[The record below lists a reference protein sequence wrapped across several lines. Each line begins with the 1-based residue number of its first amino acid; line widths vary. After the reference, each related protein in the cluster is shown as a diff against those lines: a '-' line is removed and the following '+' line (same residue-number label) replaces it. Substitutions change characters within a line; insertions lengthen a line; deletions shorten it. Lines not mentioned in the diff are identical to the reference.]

1 MKLHEI
7 FNNRL
12 MENNRVLS
20 QHDAHELEG
29 IMVDE
34 VGGEDLDDE
43 EILVNIIARV
53 KSGHNA
59 NLKRLSD
66 DDIRFHFDR
75 YIEENSSDW
84 E

>member
-1 MKLHEI
+1 MKLYEI
-7 FNNRL
+7 FNSNL

-34 VGGEDLDDE
+34 VGIEDIDDE
-43 EILVNIIARV
+43 EILANIIARV
-53 KSGHNA
+53 KQGHNA

-66 DDIRFHFDR
+66 DDIRFHFDK

>member
-7 FNNRL
+7 FNNHL

>member
-1 MKLHEI
+1 MKLHEL
-7 FNNRL
+7 FDSNL

-43 EILVNIIARV
+43 EILANIIARV

>member
-1 MKLHEI
+1 MKLHEL
-7 FNNRL
+7 FDSNL

-34 VGGEDLDDE
+34 VGIEDIDDE
-43 EILVNIIARV
+43 EILANIIARV
-53 KSGHNA
+53 KQGHNA

-66 DDIRFHFDR
+66 DDIRFHFDK

>member
-7 FNNRL
+7 FNSNL

-34 VGGEDLDDE
+34 VGIEDIDDE
-43 EILVNIIARV
+43 EILANIIAAV

>member
-7 FNNRL
+7 FNNHL

-34 VGGEDLDDE
+34 VGIEDIDDE
-43 EILVNIIARV
+43 EILANIIARV

>member
-7 FNNRL
+7 FNSNL

-34 VGGEDLDDE
+34 VGMEDIDDE
-43 EILVNIIARV
+43 EILANIIARV
-53 KSGHNA
+53 KQGHNA

>member
-1 MKLHEI
+1 MKLYEI
-7 FNNRL
+7 FNSNL

-34 VGGEDLDDE
+34 VGIEDIDDE
-43 EILVNIIARV
+43 EILANIIAAV

>member
-7 FNNRL
+7 FNNNL

-34 VGGEDLDDE
+34 VGMEDIDDE
-43 EILVNIIARV
+43 EILANIIAAV

>member
-1 MKLHEI
+1 MN
-7 FNNRL
+7 FFDSNL

-34 VGGEDLDDE
+34 VGIEDIDDE
-43 EILVNIIARV
+43 EILANIIARV
-53 KSGHNA
+53 KQGHNA

-66 DDIRFHFDR
+66 DDIRFHFDK

>member
-7 FNNRL
+7 FNSNL

-34 VGGEDLDDE
+34 VGAEDIDDE
-43 EILVNIIARV
+43 EILANIIARV
-53 KSGHNA
+53 KQGHNA